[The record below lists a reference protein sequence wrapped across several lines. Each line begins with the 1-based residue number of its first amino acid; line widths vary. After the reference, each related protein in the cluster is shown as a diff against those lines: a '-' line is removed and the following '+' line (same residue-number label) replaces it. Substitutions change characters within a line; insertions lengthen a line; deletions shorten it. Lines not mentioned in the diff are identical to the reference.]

1 MFNLRGHVP
10 PTALALMLA
19 FAAQRAAAQQS
30 YPQTLY
36 WGSGLVDIPVAW
48 VSPATGDFSVGY
60 TGQTMQIDGTTP
72 GARTMR
78 VNAQGA
84 GSISVL
90 GRAEVGLA
98 LFSSNPEWGF
108 FGRLLLIDARDFGG
122 FPELEKWMPDVA
134 VGVRNVG
141 PFSRI
146 DRFGVGY
153 DFDPTNPG
161 TPHVL
166 EPSHATFNTGNTVY
180 VVATKGFSFAPS
192 PTTGMP
198 LGSVSASVG
207 YGNGLFKDDGGLG
220 RFYAS
225 HSTGGVFGG
234 VEASL
239 NAASNASVSVMLENN
254 AWDYNAGLVVEIRG
268 LRAGAYLTQIGSS
281 SPIPGVTDDLYNS
294 SKFAFTVGWHGN
306 VFGLAHDNVLKNRL
320 AELERQR
327 TLLRS
332 LISMREERVAEL
344 DVQLRRY
351 EAQGLLD
358 IEDRRVQAEKELRAQ
373 HEELQRLR
381 DRLRDLQHEEAII
394 AIAPTQ
400 PGKPPR

>member
-1 MFNLRGHVP
+1 MFNLRGYVP
-10 PTALALMLA
+10 PTALALMLGL
-19 FAAQRAAAQQS
+19 AAQGAAAQQS

-60 TGQTMQIDGTTP
+60 TGQTMQVDGSTP
-72 GARTMR
+72 GTRTLR

-84 GSISVL
+84 GSISLL
-90 GRAEVGLA
+90 GRAEVGVA

-108 FGRLLLIDARDFGG
+108 FGRALLIDARDFGG
-122 FPELEKWMPDVA
+122 FPELQKWMPNVA

-153 DFDPTNPG
+153 DLDPTNPG

-166 EPSHATFNTGNTVY
+166 EPSHAKFNTGNTVY
-180 VVATKGFSFAPS
+180 VVATKGFAFAPS
-192 PTTGMP
+192 PTTGVP

-207 YGNGLFKDDGGLG
+207 FGNGLFTDDGGLG

-239 NAASNASVSVMLENN
+239 NAGSSTSISVMLEND
-254 AWDYNAGLVVEIRG
+254 AWDYNAGLVVDYHG
-268 LRAGAYLTQIGSS
+268 VRAGAYLTQIGSS

-294 SKFAFTVGWHGN
+294 SKFAFTFGWRGN
-306 VFGLAHDNVLKNRL
+306 VLGLAHDNVLKNRV

-327 TLLRS
+327 TLLLS
-332 LISMREERVAEL
+332 LISMREERVVEL
-344 DVQLRRY
+344 DLQLKRY

-358 IEDRRVQAEKELRAQ
+358 LEDRRAQAEQELREQ
-373 HEELQRLR
+373 HDTLQRLR
-381 DRLRDLQHEEAII
+381 DRLRQLQQEEAII
-394 AIAPTQ
+394 AIAPA
-400 PGKPPR
+400 PAGKSPR